1 MLDHKAIMLPLKVYM
16 HTNEICV
23 NSIHIYHLLEIANG
37 FGCHIILLFCVLKDG
52 IVIPCRKHK
61 QAHKLCNFKVKF
73 GKVQG
78 YTKSSVETQSGVIS

>member
-23 NSIHIYHLLEIANG
+23 NSIHIYHLWRLQMD
-37 FGCHIILLFCVLKDG
+37 LDVTSLFCVWKDG

-61 QAHKLCNFKVKF
+61 QAYKLCNFKVKF

-78 YTKSSVETQSGVIS
+78 RTKSSVETQSSVIS